1 MPKDVLEEY
10 EGVVTAA
17 GYLPG
22 AVLPSTLA
30 ALAGLDAA
38 EAPALV
44 VNVGLGGVTT
54 AIVKGG
60 VLLLHRT
67 LDLKCECGDLSWW
80 RRWRLWKEG
89 FRALAWA
96 SAGTGWI

>member
-1 MPKDVLEEY
+1 MRVLAVAMPKDVLDEY

-30 ALAGLDAA
+30 ALAGLDAT

-44 VNVGLGGVTT
+44 VNAGIGRGDD
-54 AIVKGG
+54 G
-60 VLLLHRT
+60 
-67 LDLKCECGDLSWW
+67 DCEGREFCCCIG
-80 RRWRLWKEG
+80 RW
-89 FRALAWA
+89 
-96 SAGTGWI
+96 I